1 VQHRVTHLIQ
11 RSIKAAA
18 VLLALSAATW
28 AVPTVTPDDLEPLTP
43 SAFMPGGLLG
53 VQVGGSWEESK
64 KSKSLESLSCQS
76 VNSDDADEV
85 CFFKSPAASLVAGA
99 PIHDGFIVRK
109 GDRLVL
115 IGTGI
120 AIKNADD
127 PLAETVVRTFQANIH
142 AAYQQTGDDV
152 LFVKMP
158 ARHMS
163 PTELTGYSQR
173 APVLLV
179 PLEHKTHE
187 LAVLYGYLAPV
198 NLFGS
203 LTPD

>member
-1 VQHRVTHLIQ
+1 MQHRVTRPIQ
-11 RSIKAAA
+11 RSLKSVA
-18 VLLALSAATW
+18 LLLTLSAAAW
-28 AVPTVTPDDLEPLTP
+28 AAPKTAPDDLEPLTP
-43 SAFMPGGLLG
+43 AAFMPGGLLG

-64 KSKSLESLSCQS
+64 KSKSLESLSCQA
-76 VNSDDADEV
+76 VDSDDADEV

-109 GDRLVL
+109 GDHLVL

-142 AAYQQTGDDV
+142 AAYQQTGDEV

-163 PTELTGYSQR
+163 PAELTGYSQR

-179 PLEHKTHE
+179 QLEHKTHE

>member
-1 VQHRVTHLIQ
+1 MQHRVTRPIQ
-11 RSIKAAA
+11 RSLKSVA
-18 VLLALSAATW
+18 LLLTLSAATW
-28 AVPTVTPDDLEPLTP
+28 AAPKTAPDDLEPLTP
-43 SAFMPGGLLG
+43 AAFMPGGLLG

-64 KSKSLESLSCQS
+64 KSKSLESLSCQA
-76 VNSDDADEV
+76 VDSDDADEV

-109 GDRLVL
+109 GDHLVL

-127 PLAETVVRTFQANIH
+127 PLAESVVRTFQANIH
-142 AAYQQTGDDV
+142 AAYQQTGDEV

-158 ARHMS
+158 ARRMS
-163 PTELTGYSQR
+163 PAELTGYSQR

-179 PLEHKTHE
+179 QLEHKTHE